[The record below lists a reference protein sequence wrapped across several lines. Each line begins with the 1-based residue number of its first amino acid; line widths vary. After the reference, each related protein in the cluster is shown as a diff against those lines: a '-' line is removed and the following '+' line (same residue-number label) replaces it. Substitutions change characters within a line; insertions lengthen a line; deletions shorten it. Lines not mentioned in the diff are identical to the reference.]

1 MDGLLDV
8 KAKPIIKIQNLVA
21 RYGDDVILEDVS
33 FQINEGEILII
44 LGPSGCGKT
53 TLLRHMVGLNAPY
66 SGTVWIDGD
75 DITACTDT
83 VLQQVLKKIGILF
96 QGSALFGSM
105 TLAENL
111 AVPVTEYTDFP
122 AATRDNLIRMKLCQV
137 DLGDYA
143 NFLPSEISGGMKK
156 RAGVARALALN
167 PKILFLDEPTAG
179 LDPISAAELDNL
191 ILKINRING
200 TTIVIITHELATI
213 FKVAHRVIMLEKS
226 KKGIIAEGDPASLKK
241 NSSNPLVHRFF
252 NRQAGIESQPMEQGA
267 ENIINAFT

>member
-1 MDGLLDV
+1 
-8 KAKPIIKIQNLVA
+8 
-21 RYGDDVILEDVS
+21 
-33 FQINEGEILII
+33 
-44 LGPSGCGKT
+44 
-53 TLLRHMVGLNAPY
+53 
-66 SGTVWIDGD
+66 
-75 DITACTDT
+75 
-83 VLQQVLKKIGILF
+83 
-96 QGSALFGSM
+96 M
-105 TLAENL
+105 TLAENI

-122 AATRDNLIRMKLCQV
+122 SSTRDNLIRMKLCQV

-226 KKGIIAEGDPASLKK
+226 KKGIIAEGDPATLKK
-241 NSSNPLVHRFF
+241 NSSDPMVHRFF
-252 NRQAGIESQPMEQGA
+252 NRQAGIESQPLKQEA
-267 ENIINAFT
+267 KNIIDAIT

>member
-1 MDGLLDV
+1 MNGLLDV

-83 VLQQVLKKIGILF
+83 VLQQVFRKIGILF

-191 ILKINRING
+191 ILKINRISG

-226 KKGIIAEGDPASLKK
+226 KKGIIAQGDPASLKK
-241 NSSNPLVHRFF
+241 NSNNPLVRRFF
-252 NRQAGIESQPMEQGA
+252 NPRAGIESQPIEQGA
-267 ENIINAFT
+267 ENIIDAFT